1 MDRGVLV
8 QKVMRFVLVVRRWSY
23 DRFGFEGLCG

>member
-8 QKVMRFVLVVRRWSY
+8 QKVMRFVLVVRCWS
-23 DRFGFEGLCG
+23 DDGFGFDVLRG